1 MCSVKPPNDL
11 SHKGRS
17 VEEWVDLH
25 FFRPIGIRIARA
37 LQPTGIS
44 ADQVTLWSLMIG
56 LVAGHLF
63 AYRDRWTNLIGFALF
78 IVSDVFDSAD
88 GQLAR
93 LRGTSTRF
101 GRALDGINDNL
112 RFDNRYFHLMYR
124 LIASGFWWPGACL
137 LVAAAGLAHTFQS
150 AAIDFVRNAY
160 LYIGVGGR
168 GELDLPEDLDPAP
181 RGSWLERF
189 GARVY
194 RDYIVRQVQLLPRPV
209 QPIRA
214 LRQGGASR
222 GSLVSPPCVAPPR
235 YAPASTSSRSW
246 TALPAYRRWTG
257 SRCCAITRRCAS
269 SLRSTSSTSALRPP
283 PISSSPCGDWSRGT
297 TWCARSRWR
306 SRAERPSGSPRRRG
320 RAAAS

>member
-1 MCSVKPPNDL
+1 MKPPNDL

-37 LQPTGIS
+37 LLPTGIS
-44 ADQVTLWSLMIG
+44 ADQVTLWSLVIG

-63 AYRDRWTNLIGFALF
+63 AYRDHWTNLIGFGLF
-78 IVSDVFDSAD
+78 VVSDVFDSAD

-101 GRALDGINDNL
+101 GRVLDGINDNL
-112 RFDNRYFHLMYR
+112 RFVNLYFHLIYR
-124 LIASGFWWPGACL
+124 LVHTGYWWPGAFL

-181 RGSWLERF
+181 RGSWLQRF

-194 RDYIVRQVQLLPRPV
+194 RDYVLRQVQLFPRSV
-209 QPIRA
+209 KLIRA
-214 LRQGGASR
+214 LRQGGVSTPFRMQYRARQDAVLPLCAWLGQNIRFVVLGIAGLAGRPSAFLWTEAVWM
-222 GSLVSPPCVAPPR
+222 SLVLVVLLWMHEWNA
-235 YAPASTSSRSW
+235 
-246 TALPAYRRWTG
+246 TALGGLLHAEHDAY
-257 SRCCAITRRCAS
+257 
-269 SLRSTSSTSALRPP
+269 
-283 PISSSPCGDWSRGT
+283 
-297 TWCARSRWR
+297 ARVT
-306 SRAERPSGSPRRRG
+306 
-320 RAAAS
+320 

>member
-1 MCSVKPPNDL
+1 VKPPNDL

-37 LQPTGIS
+37 LLPTGIS
-44 ADQVTLWSLMIG
+44 ADQVTLWSLVIG

-63 AYRDRWTNLIGFALF
+63 AYRDHWTNLIGFGLF
-78 IVSDVFDSAD
+78 VVSDVFDSAD

-101 GRALDGINDNL
+101 GRVLDGINDNL
-112 RFDNRYFHLMYR
+112 RFVNLYFHLIYR
-124 LIASGFWWPGACL
+124 LVHTGYWWPGAVL

-181 RGSWLERF
+181 RGSWLQRF

-194 RDYIVRQVQLLPRPV
+194 RDYVLRQVQLFPRSV
-209 QPIRA
+209 KLIRA
-214 LRQGGASR
+214 LRQGGVSTPFRMQYRARQDAVLPLCAWLGQNIRFAVLGVAGIAGRPSAFLWTEAVWM
-222 GSLVSPPCVAPPR
+222 SLVLVVLLWMHEWNA
-235 YAPASTSSRSW
+235 
-246 TALPAYRRWTG
+246 TALGGLLDAEHDAY
-257 SRCCAITRRCAS
+257 
-269 SLRSTSSTSALRPP
+269 
-283 PISSSPCGDWSRGT
+283 
-297 TWCARSRWR
+297 ARVT
-306 SRAERPSGSPRRRG
+306 
-320 RAAAS
+320 

>member
-1 MCSVKPPNDL
+1 
-11 SHKGRS
+11 
-17 VEEWVDLH
+17 
-25 FFRPIGIRIARA
+25 
-37 LQPTGIS
+37 
-44 ADQVTLWSLMIG
+44 MIG
-56 LVAGHLF
+56 VVAGHLF

-112 RFDNRYFHLMYR
+112 RFVNLYFHLMYR

-194 RDYIVRQVQLLPRPV
+194 RDYVVRQVQLFPRSV
-209 QPIRA
+209 KLIRA
-214 LRQGGASR
+214 LRQEGGGVSAQFRTQYRARQDGVLPLCAWLGQNIRFVVLGIAGLAGRPSAFLWTEAVWM
-222 GSLVSPPCVAPPR
+222 SLVLVVLLWMHEWNA
-235 YAPASTSSRSW
+235 
-246 TALPAYRRWTG
+246 TALGGLLDAEHNAY
-257 SRCCAITRRCAS
+257 
-269 SLRSTSSTSALRPP
+269 
-283 PISSSPCGDWSRGT
+283 
-297 TWCARSRWR
+297 ARVI
-306 SRAERPSGSPRRRG
+306 
-320 RAAAS
+320 

>member
-1 MCSVKPPNDL
+1 MKPPNDL

-37 LQPTGIS
+37 LLPTGIS

-112 RFDNRYFHLMYR
+112 RFVNLYFHLIYR
-124 LIASGFWWPGACL
+124 LVHTGYWWPGAFL

-160 LYIGVGGR
+160 LYIGIGGR
-168 GELDLPEDLDPAP
+168 GELDLPEDLDPSP
-181 RGSWLERF
+181 RGSLLERF

-194 RDYIVRQVQLLPRPV
+194 RDYVERQVQLFPRSV
-209 QPIRA
+209 KLIRA
-214 LRQGGASR
+214 LRQGGLSR
-222 GSLVSPPCVAPPR
+222 PFRQQYRTRQDAVLPLCAWLGQNIRFVVLGVAGLAGRPSAFLWTEAVWMSLVLVVLLWMHELNA
-235 YAPASTSSRSW
+235 
-246 TALPAYRRWTG
+246 TALGGLLDAEHNAY
-257 SRCCAITRRCAS
+257 
-269 SLRSTSSTSALRPP
+269 
-283 PISSSPCGDWSRGT
+283 
-297 TWCARSRWR
+297 ARVT
-306 SRAERPSGSPRRRG
+306 
-320 RAAAS
+320 

>member
-1 MCSVKPPNDL
+1 MKPPNDL

-25 FFRPIGIRIARA
+25 FFRPIGIRIALA

-44 ADQVTLWSLMIG
+44 ADQVTLWSLVIG
-56 LVAGHLF
+56 VVAGHLF

-112 RFDNRYFHLMYR
+112 RFVNLYFHLMYR

-150 AAIDFVRNAY
+150 EAIDFVRNAY

-194 RDYIVRQVQLLPRPV
+194 RDYVVRQVQLFPRSV
-209 QPIRA
+209 KLIRA
-214 LRQGGASR
+214 LRQGGGACRPSSGRSTAHGRTPCCRCAPGWGRTSGSSYWASR
-222 GSLVSPPCVAPPR
+222 GWPDARPR
-235 YAPASTSSRSW
+235 SCGP
-246 TALPAYRRWTG
+246 
-257 SRCCAITRRCAS
+257 RRC
-269 SLRSTSSTSALRPP
+269 
-283 PISSSPCGDWSRGT
+283 G
-297 TWCARSRWR
+297 
-306 SRAERPSGSPRRRG
+306 
-320 RAAAS
+320 